1 MRNLLWI
8 RRLLVLLIVALATT
22 GMLLPIQAVQ
32 SQDDTG
38 PIHTVQAGETLFAIA
53 RAYDVDVETLTALN
67 DIEDPDAIV
76 EGQKLRLPA
85 GTTAPVSADQPTG
98 MTPARTP
105 TPTPRAA
112 TATPSVSPPANYRVL
127 AGDTLFNIA
136 RRFRVPVATL
146 SELNDLD
153 EAGTIYEGQV
163 LQLRPSTAAASPTPP
178 PTPPP
183 TSQPDVTQS
192 TATYTVE
199 AGDTLFSIARRFSLS
214 VTRLQDLNN
223 LADVDAIFDGQV
235 LTVVDSG
242 RTPEAATPK
251 PTQTPTLATAA
262 LPAVA
267 SPTPPVEYVVE
278 AGDTLYNIARRFG
291 ISLETLRSLNDLG
304 DSDDI
309 YVGQKLKVDG
319 APTTPEVTPT
329 PLSNATAPA
338 VAEVAATHT
347 VAILRRMDTPLER
360 SGSQI
365 ASLNRTYTVHSGD
378 SLNLI
383 ALRLGVDADA
393 LVRLNK
399 LGDLAAPLTTG
410 QVLLLP
416 ATGEELRPSVP
427 AEEHVVQSGETLSA
441 IAQSFDLT
449 LGDLLRANR
458 IADPNA
464 VYPGQSLLIPPRAL
478 GDDAAD
484 RQIGPPRG
492 GYFYYTVQSGDT
504 LSTLAREFNSTMP
517 ALREYNNLPDNDSV
531 YAGLELRIPY
541 GAPPLSLRQPP
552 APKSGTRFI
561 VSISRQQCWVYQGE
575 RVAYSWSCSTGAGE
589 RRTKA
594 GNYAVQS
601 KILNAKSNVFKLDMP
616 YWLGIYDVGPF
627 ENGIHGLPVAWNTG
641 KKIWSGL
648 IGQPAT
654 FGCAMLDDPEA
665 ATLFRLA
672 YLGMPVHI
680 VN

>member
-1 MRNLLWI
+1 MSLFSCQMCNRLLL
-8 RRLLVLLIVALATT
+8 RRILVLLSIAVATI
-22 GMLLPIQAVQ
+22 GIILPIQAVQ
-32 SQDDTG
+32 SQDDSG

-53 RAYDVDVETLTALN
+53 RAYDVDVETLMALN

-85 GTTAPVSADQPTG
+85 GATAPVGADQPTG

-105 TPTPRAA
+105 TPRAA
-112 TATPSVSPPANYRVL
+112 AATPSLTPPANYRVL
-127 AGDTLFNIA
+127 AGDTLFSIS
-136 RRFRVPVATL
+136 RRFGVPIATL
-146 SELNDLD
+146 SELNRLD

-163 LQLRPSTAAASPTPP
+163 LQLRPSAASASPTP
-178 PTPPP
+178 
-183 TSQPDVTQS
+183 QPNAPQA
-192 TATYTVE
+192 TATYTVQT
-199 AGDTLFSIARRFSLS
+199 GDTLFSIARRFSLS
-214 VTRLQDLNN
+214 VAQLQKLNN
-223 LADVDAIFDGQV
+223 LADVDAIYEGQV

-242 RTPEAATPK
+242 RTPQATTPM
-251 PTQTPTLATAA
+251 PTQTPTPAPAA
-262 LPAVA
+262 PPAIT
-267 SPTPPVEYVVE
+267 SRTPPAEYIVE
-278 AGDTLYNIARRFG
+278 AGDTLYSIARRFG

-309 YVGQKLKVDG
+309 FVGQLLKVDG
-319 APTTPEVTPT
+319 APTTPTASPT
-329 PLSNATAPA
+329 PLSDTTAPPLA
-338 VAEVAATHT
+338 GAPATPT
-347 VAILRRMDTPLER
+347 VAILRRTDIPLER
-360 SGSQI
+360 SGSPV
-365 ASLNRTYTVHSGD
+365 ASLNRTYTVRSGD
-378 SLNLI
+378 NLTLI

-393 LVRLNK
+393 LVGLNK

-427 AEEHVVQSGETLSA
+427 AEEHVVQPGETLSA

-478 GDDAAD
+478 GDDAAN